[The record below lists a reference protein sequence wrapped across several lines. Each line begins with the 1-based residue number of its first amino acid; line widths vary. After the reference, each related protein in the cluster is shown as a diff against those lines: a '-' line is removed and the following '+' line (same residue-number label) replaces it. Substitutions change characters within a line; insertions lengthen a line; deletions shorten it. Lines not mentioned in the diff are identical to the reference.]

1 MDWEWVI
8 IIVLFAVFAG
18 FIVRFFLSTPLYP
31 SSTEGFVKSSGHPD
45 CLRTLPGSSQL
56 LDVFSSKLDP
66 MITEGSPDYRE
77 LELILSKMACLKQ
90 DLTSPNRV
98 VDATRHQAF
107 ETAHDRVAVAELCG
121 MCMSH
126 TIAPRD
132 LDLTFDKWRERVQQL
147 LSRLCTAAHLSES
160 QSVAAEKQF
169 ADIFH
174 DVYETAKSRCL
185 ASDFPTRNVGSNP
198 VHGGDVSGYLPEH
211 LKDLR
216 TYDYKYGGLSASGWN

>member
-31 SSTEGFVKSSGHPD
+31 SSTEGFATSSGHPD

-98 VDATRHQAF
+98 VDATRKQAF

-185 ASDFPTRNVGSNP
+185 ASDFATRNVGSNA
-198 VHGGDVSGYLPEH
+198 VHGGDVSGYHPEH

>member
-8 IIVLFAVFAG
+8 VIVLFAVFAG

-31 SSTEGFVKSSGHPD
+31 SSTEGFAKSSGHPD

-56 LDVFSSKLDP
+56 LDVFSSKLDR
-66 MITEGSPDYRE
+66 IEGSDYRE

-98 VDATRHQAF
+98 VDATRYQAF

-126 TIAPRD
+126 TVAPRD

-147 LSRLCTAAHLSES
+147 LNRLCIAHLSES
-160 QSVAAEKQF
+160 ESVAAEKQF

-174 DVYETAKSRCL
+174 DVYEIAKSRCL
-185 ASDFPTRNVGSNP
+185 ASDFAARNVGSNP

-216 TYDYKYGGLSASGWN
+216 TYDYKYGGKSASGWN

>member
-8 IIVLFAVFAG
+8 VIVLFAVFAG

-31 SSTEGFVKSSGHPD
+31 SFTEGFVKSSGHPD

-56 LDVFSSKLDP
+56 LDSFSSKLDR
-66 MITEGSPDYRE
+66 TEGSDYRE

-90 DLTSPNRV
+90 DLVSPNRV

-126 TIAPRD
+126 TVAPRD

-147 LSRLCTAAHLSES
+147 LNRLCIAHLSES

-169 ADIFH
+169 AAIFH
-174 DVYETAKSRCL
+174 DVYEIAKSRCL
-185 ASDFPTRNVGSNP
+185 ASDFATRNVGSNP
-198 VHGGDVSGYLPEH
+198 VHGGDVSGYLPEN

-216 TYDYKYGGLSASGWN
+216 TYDYKYGGKSASGWN